1 MLVMNPNPTIQRSP
15 GSQGSSADTE
25 VNIPSWTTLAGTT
38 DTSDKEDAL
47 REDQQKNVFQRTS
60 PQPSVKRKRSRT
72 GTPAQGSRSGG
83 GPRRRFF
90 NPSQT
95 FTVVEDLNG
104 AAQGDSNSPMPP
116 ASTGLPLLWVVP
128 PQDDASSTDI
138 SRASSKR
145 KALDSVT
152 SPGNSS
158 PKKRKRVPSSQA
170 SQSSAPQVA
179 VQPLKS
185 PNKPLTIHYSS
196 LVAKLQETASS
207 DATSSGQMESASTS
221 SHTLQASTGG
231 LTPSRGMRSAAH
243 SVPTRHLRTPKPL
256 PSISDD
262 WSTVEWGHVDEALQ
276 THVSP
281 VRVQNAQSP
290 ENDAVDGSLLHV
302 ALRHL
307 AFDKKKSKGKERA
320 QFGWTVPRW
329 SKVAE
334 FKERLDEFY
343 GPGDI
348 NRGLGRGPLNVS
360 AVLPLAVVMSCR
372 GPGRAE
378 RRSRANGY
386 MIIIQSKIPVADDDG
401 SACVFDIES
410 IDPLE
415 GTALT
420 EDEDDRNMLFQGMR
434 RGRLENPSPGK
445 GTLDARRHHAQGNS
459 PEIV

>member
-1 MLVMNPNPTIQRSP
+1 MLVMNPNPVTQSSP

-25 VNIPSWTTLAGTT
+25 VDIPAWTTLAGTT

-47 REDQQKNVFQRTS
+47 REDEQKNVFQRAS
-60 PQPSVKRKRSRT
+60 PRPSVKRNGSRT

-95 FTVVEDLNG
+95 FTVVEDFNS
-104 AAQGDSNSPMPP
+104 AAEGDSNSPMPP

-128 PQDDASSTDI
+128 PQADASTDV
-138 SRASSKR
+138 SSASSKR
-145 KALDSVT
+145 KVIDSIT
-152 SPGNSS
+152 STENSS

-170 SQSSAPQVA
+170 SQPSAPQVA
-179 VQPLKS
+179 VKPLKS

-196 LVAKLQETASS
+196 LVAKLQETAPS

-221 SHTLQASTGG
+221 SHTLQASTSG
-231 LTPSRGMRSAAH
+231 LTPSRGVRGAAPSFPNH
-243 SVPTRHLRTPKPL
+243 HLRPPKPL
-256 PSISDD
+256 PSSSDD
-262 WSTVEWGHVDEALQ
+262 WSTAEWDHVDEALQ

-290 ENDAVDGSLLHV
+290 KDDAVDETRLHV

-307 AFDKKKSKGKERA
+307 AFDKKESKGKERA
-320 QFGWTVPRW
+320 QLGWTVPRW

-334 FKERLDEFY
+334 FKERLDAYY

-360 AVLPLAVVMSCR
+360 AVLPLAVAMSC
-372 GPGRAE
+372 GAIGRAE

-386 MIIIQSKIPVADDDG
+386 TITIQSKIPVADDDG

-410 IDPLE
+410 IDPFD

-420 EDEDDRNMLFQGMR
+420 EDEDDRNTLLQGMR